1 MPSDLTGG
9 KVDDVIK
16 TMQELKQQG
25 KGKLPDD
32 VYAKA
37 RLHLDAA
44 GIVAGKV

>member
-1 MPSDLTGG
+1 MPGDLTGG
-9 KVDDVIK
+9 KADDVIK

-44 GIVAGKV
+44 GIVAGNV